1 MSRGWLEPVVS
12 DLDERIR
19 IEAERAQVVV
29 ANTTSRW
36 TRPHPLTPPLLST
49 TSLWHP
55 IIGGFL
61 SLHLPSLSHLAL
73 FLSIFSV
80 SLLSFP
86 PFHIHHLDFTIPIP
100 IPS

>member
-1 MSRGWLEPVVS
+1 MVGSSCVGFGRAN
-12 DLDERIR
+12 R

-29 ANTTSRW
+29 VANTTSRW
-36 TRPHPLTPPLLST
+36 LRPHPLTLLST
-49 TSLWHP
+49 TSLWQWHP

-73 FLSIFSV
+73 FLSLFPV
-80 SLLSFP
+80 FLLSFP
-86 PFHIHHLDFTIPIP
+86 PFYIHHLDFSIP